1 MKIKA
6 GRYNCQSHWGFGIY
20 FTSFN
25 EQYNSIVIDIIVF
38 YVELVIRDYK
48 DAKEEKDGDDK
59 TT

>member
-6 GRYNCQSHWGFGIY
+6 GRYNCQSQWGFGIY
-20 FTSFN
+20 FTSYN

-48 DAKEEKDGDDK
+48 NA
-59 TT
+59 